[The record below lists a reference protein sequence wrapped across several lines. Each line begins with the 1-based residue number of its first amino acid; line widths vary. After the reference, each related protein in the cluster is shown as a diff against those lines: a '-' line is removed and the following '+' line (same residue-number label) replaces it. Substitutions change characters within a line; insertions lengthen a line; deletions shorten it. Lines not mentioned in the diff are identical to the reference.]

1 MIHKIVFIVL
11 TLGPMLDAFTPLTTT
26 QQRTMTELQANLV
39 DRRSVFS
46 TVAVTAANALIL
58 QKAAYALDR
67 VPADNEIV
75 KEQRQVTGK
84 LDINNAPVAN
94 YMQLP
99 GMYPTIAGKIA
110 NSGPYDS
117 VKDIY
122 RKVKLSSSEKATVQ
136 KYEKVLTATPATGL
150 DVMRGRDP
158 YRDSFNESPQ
168 VGAAPLQN

>member
-58 QKAAYALDR
+58 QKASYALDR

-99 GMYPTIAGKIA
+99 GTCSGK
-110 NSGPYDS
+110 
-117 VKDIY
+117 
-122 RKVKLSSSEKATVQ
+122 
-136 KYEKVLTATPATGL
+136 
-150 DVMRGRDP
+150 
-158 YRDSFNESPQ
+158 
-168 VGAAPLQN
+168 